1 MNDCTANPPR
11 QRLFFLDN
19 LRYFIVLCVIVLHA
33 ALAYSKLTP
42 WWPVQEVDPGIA
54 GAFDVIVLITD
65 VFIMPIMFFIAGFFA
80 LRSIRKKGG
89 WPFIRSKLTR
99 IGIPLLAGATVIV
112 PMIGYI
118 YEYFRSTDAASAG
131 YAAYWITYLKGFGN
145 FYVGYITSY
154 AQPSH
159 NYFWFLSLL
168 FWFFVAFACLYA
180 IKAKWFG
187 HKSVVLESKDS
198 NNSSALPMLLGLGVM
213 TGTSLVIMVPLFT
226 VNGHEPWIIIAN
238 LVQFQPTRL
247 FLYVFYFPAGI
258 YAAWKGW
265 FTNGNAVGRL
275 RIWLPVCLAMMLLFL
290 GSVQKMGGGTTP
302 SLPVLL
308 VYCFS
313 RAFLCLSIFMVLI
326 SFAYRYWNQ
335 DSKVNRSLAAN
346 SYGIYILHMPI
357 VLGLGLVLV
366 SWAGVPVIIK
376 FCIVTAVSTLL
387 SWGVSRVALK
397 PAGL

>member
-1 MNDCTANPPR
+1 MNDCTANPSL

-42 WWPVQEVDPGIA
+42 WWPVLEGDPGKTGI
-54 GAFDVIVLITD
+54 FDVIVLITD

-80 LRSIRKKGG
+80 LKSIRKKGG
-89 WPFIRSKLTR
+89 WLFVRSKLTR

-112 PMIGYI
+112 PVIGYI
-118 YEYFRSTDAASAG
+118 YEYFRSTDAVSSG
-131 YAAYWITYLKGFGN
+131 YAAYWSTYLKGFGD

-168 FWFFVAFACLYA
+168 FWFFVVFACLYA

-187 HKSVVLESKDS
+187 HKSVIPEPKD
-198 NNSSALPMLLGLGVM
+198 SSALPVLLGLGVA
-213 TGTSLVIMVPLFT
+213 TGMSLVIMVPLFT
-226 VNGHEPWIIIAN
+226 VNGHEPWVIIAN

-265 FTNGNAVGRL
+265 FSNGKAVGRL
-275 RIWLPVCLAMMLLFL
+275 RIWLPVCLAMMVFFL

-326 SFAYRYWNQ
+326 SFAYRYWNR
-335 DSKVNRSLAAN
+335 DSKINRSLAAN

-357 VLGLGLVLV
+357 VLGLGLVLL

-376 FCIVTAVSTLL
+376 FCIVTAASTLL
-387 SWGVSRVALK
+387 SWGISRVALK